1 MHKYIQSNDIEVRVS
16 YYNLITTFWKI
27 QLKKLIKAN
36 NGTLEFFKRIKTIK
50 SEVRKLFFYLK
61 NILKLVFAYFKIDPF
76 ILYFHLN
83 PIWNALK
90 KIKFT
95 QKVKFT
101 KKLNLIIS
109 RIEDEKKNI

>member
-1 MHKYIQSNDIEVRVS
+1 M
-16 YYNLITTFWKI
+16 
-27 QLKKLIKAN
+27 
-36 NGTLEFFKRIKTIK
+36 
-50 SEVRKLFFYLK
+50 VRKLFFYLK

-76 ILYFHLN
+76 IIYFHLN

-101 KKLNLIIS
+101 KNLNLIIS
-109 RIEDEKKNI
+109 RIEDEKKNYSTTRVFLIKKSEEITIVSKNERLKVFSFEFGRWMA